1 MLIRL
6 AIAIALS
13 PLMLVADMM
22 PADPPCVL
30 LCAGNLPN
38 AVTQLGLIPAPVGF
52 PPNGVTF
59 NGDGGSQATVQILN
73 QEGDV
78 IGAASAAGESIGASR
93 TISVGGGQLNN
104 FGSVS
109 ANAGVTI
116 DPDFFATASAHTI
129 FDFWVQL
136 VPPQCGSPPL
146 PPCPTGFIPITIT
159 DRFDIG
165 FVPGSGNAVAQVKV
179 SGDFGPSQPLLFAD
193 EFFDPVNTSVS
204 HRVLV
209 PPDAI
214 LQIEMEAKANEFGA
228 GGGTAEANAD
238 PSFQID
244 PSVPGASSFSFAVS
258 PDLAPSVP
266 EPGTL
271 LLVGFGLAAVG
282 AAARRRRSNKSS

>member
-6 AIAIALS
+6 AIAITLS

-193 EFFDPVNTSVS
+193 EFFDPVNTAYLTGCSY
-204 HRVLV
+204 RR
-209 PPDAI
+209 
-214 LQIEMEAKANEFGA
+214 
-228 GGGTAEANAD
+228 TR
-238 PSFQID
+238 
-244 PSVPGASSFSFAVS
+244 FSKSKWKPRLTNSA
-258 PDLAPSVP
+258 
-266 EPGTL
+266 
-271 LLVGFGLAAVG
+271 LAAVRPKQTPTR
-282 AAARRRRSNKSS
+282 ASRSIRVFRAPARSVLQSVPIWPLPSRSRALYCWLASA